1 MLQPPLHSIAG
12 TRTAYL
18 PKCSFADLSG
28 DSAAIVTPG
37 LAKRMRSNDTIA
49 VEANLIMLTL
59 LIIERCSVVLEA
71 GGER

>member
-1 MLQPPLHSIAG
+1 
-12 TRTAYL
+12 
-18 PKCSFADLSG
+18 
-28 DSAAIVTPG
+28 
-37 LAKRMRSNDTIA
+37 MRSNDTIA